1 MVDWFS
7 KRPDHAPR
15 PTRNGR
21 RPSVT
26 VISDEL
32 LVGEY
37 PGRAD
42 IGWLKDTYGITAVH
56 NLQDDDDLRMNG
68 LDNRG
73 LSAEYVAHGIGY
85 VRTPI
90 QDGSADAM
98 AERLE
103 VALHDLHDLVGSGS
117 RVYLHCNAGMNRAPT
132 LAIAFLRAY
141 RQMSLEDAM
150 QLVTTSRTNDLTSS
164 GAAGSLSRAFPRQKF
179 LTACAWG
186 VHLYTA
192 LGAALGLLAIFFASR
207 GDFRASFLAMG
218 AATIIDCSDGPLA
231 RWLMV
236 KIRVPTF
243 DGALL
248 DNIVDYLTYTVAPVF
263 LMLEAGIIPDS
274 RWGLAL
280 ACFVMLASVYG
291 FCHTEAKTPDHYFLG
306 FPNYWNLVAFYLS

>member
-68 LDNRG
+68 LDNRE

-141 RQMSLEDAM
+141 RQMSLEEAM
-150 QLVTTSRTNDLTSS
+150 KLVKKKI
-164 GAAGSLSRAFPRQKF
+164 ARADR
-179 LTACAWG
+179 
-186 VHLYTA
+186 
-192 LGAALGLLAIFFASR
+192 S
-207 GDFRASFLAMG
+207 
-218 AATIIDCSDGPLA
+218 
-231 RWLMV
+231 
-236 KIRVPTF
+236 
-243 DGALL
+243 
-248 DNIVDYLTYTVAPVF
+248 
-263 LMLEAGIIPDS
+263 
-274 RWGLAL
+274 
-280 ACFVMLASVYG
+280 
-291 FCHTEAKTPDHYFLG
+291 
-306 FPNYWNLVAFYLS
+306 